1 MELPWE
7 LKSMVARGCVVYI
20 TYAPVNKLVHS
31 SKIQQLILRTCLSTR
46 VRSQCDFVM
55 MRQNSSSHTLQRV
68 GSFLDHAVLNHILPY
83 VCEPKQKTYWVVKHI
98 WEISI
103 FCSLPEVCF
112 SWLLCPVLLPK
123 QCYANEPINDIS
135 NGLPTSQSS

>member
-20 TYAPVNKLVHS
+20 TYAPVNKLVCS
-31 SKIQQLILRTCLSTR
+31 SKIQKLILRTCLSTR
-46 VRSQCDFVM
+46 VRSQYDFVM
-55 MRQNSSSHTLQRV
+55 MRQNSSSHTLQMV
-68 GSFLDHAVLNHILPY
+68 GSFLDHEVLNHILPF
-83 VCEPKQKTYWVVKHI
+83 VCETKQKTYWVVKHI
-98 WEISI
+98 WEISM
-103 FCSLPEVCF
+103 FCSLPGVWF
-112 SWLLCPVLLPK
+112 SWLLCSALLPK